1 MSSVTGRVYDF
12 PILKR
17 IFVFVHP
24 YKKTFWFGFFLTIFL
39 AFLSLIRPLLVQKT
53 IDTYINNGD
62 EKGLL
67 NMTLL
72 MIGLLLFQTLVQ
84 YYQTYLTNWLGQSVI
99 KDMRIKLYRH
109 ILNLRLKFF
118 DRTPIGTLVTRM
130 VSDLETIA
138 DIFSEGLIS
147 IMGDLLT
154 LFVIVVYMFYYDWL
168 LTLVSL
174 VTIPVLFWATRIFQ
188 KGIKYTFQ
196 EVRTQVA
203 HLNTFVQEHLTGM
216 SIVQIFNRE
225 EPEMKKFEDINRLH
239 MKANIKSVWYYSI
252 FFPVVELLSATSMGL
267 LVWWGAKEVIHSNL
281 SPGTIIMF
289 IMFLNLIF
297 RPIRELADK
306 FNTLQMGMVSS
317 ERIFKLFDTKEII
330 PNEGKIIADTIHGD
344 IEFRNVWFAYVGGE
358 KNDQPV
364 VKNVEKVQG
373 TEIEVTDGEGNW
385 EGNGN
390 HPNYKPPHAAP
401 VLIAEKVE
409 HPPAA
414 EPEWVLRNVSFSI
427 KAGQTLA
434 LVGATG
440 AGKSSIINLINR
452 HYEIN
457 RGEIFVDGIEIRNYE
472 LDSLRRNIAVVM
484 QDVFL
489 FSDSIANNISLR
501 DKTISLEKIK
511 DASRI
516 VGADRFIEKLPETYQ
531 FNVMERGG
539 MLSVGQRQLIS
550 FIRAYVFNP
559 KILILDEATSS
570 IDSESEALIQSA
582 TSTLTKNRTSIVI
595 AHRLATVQDAD
606 KIMVLDHGEKIEEG
620 THQELLRKNGL
631 YKTLYE
637 IQFVGVNER
646 RINNE

>member
-1 MSSVTGRVYDF
+1 MATVTGKAYDF

-17 IFVFVHP
+17 IFVFTHP
-24 YKKTFWFGFFLTIFL
+24 YKKAFWVSVSLTVLL
-39 AFLSLIRPLLVQKT
+39 AFLSLSRPLLVQKT
-53 IDTYINNGD
+53 VDTYITNGD
-62 EKGLL
+62 KYGLL

-84 YYQTYLTNWLGQSVI
+84 YYQTYLTNWLGQIVI
-99 KDMRIKLYRH
+99 RDIRIKLYRH
-109 ILNLRLKFF
+109 ILHLRSKFF

-147 IMGDLLT
+147 ILGDLFT
-154 LFVIVVYMFYYDWL
+154 LFVIVACMFYVDWG

-174 VTIPVLFWATRIFQ
+174 STIPLLFWATRIFQ
-188 KGIKYTFQ
+188 RGIKSAFQ

-203 HLNTFVQEHLTGM
+203 HLNTYVQEHLTGIN
-216 SIVQIFNRE
+216 IVQIFSRE
-225 EPEMKKFEDINRLH
+225 KQEMKKFEDINRLH
-239 MKANIKSVWYYSI
+239 MKANIRSVWYYSI
-252 FFPVVELLSATSMGL
+252 FFPVVELLSATSIGL
-267 LVWWGAKEVIHSNL
+267 LVWWGAREVHYSNL

-306 FNTLQMGMVSS
+306 FNTLQLGMVSS
-317 ERIFKLFDTKEII
+317 ERIFKLLDTNEYI
-330 PNEGKIIADTIHGD
+330 PNEGKIIASGIRGD
-344 IEFRNVWFAYVGGE
+344 IEFRNVWFAY
-358 KNDQPV
+358 NHD
-364 VKNVEKVQG
+364 
-373 TEIEVTDGEGNW
+373 EVS
-385 EGNGN
+385 
-390 HPNYKPPHAAP
+390 
-401 VLIAEKVE
+401 
-409 HPPAA
+409 
-414 EPEWVLRNVSFSI
+414 EPEWVLKNVSFSV

-452 HYEIN
+452 FYEISK
-457 RGEIFVDGIEIRNYE
+457 GEILVDGVDIREYE
-472 LDSLRRNIAVVM
+472 LNSLRKNIAVVM

-489 FSDSIANNISLR
+489 FSDTIANNISLR
-501 DKTISLEKIK
+501 DSSVTLEEIK
-511 DASRI
+511 KAATV
-516 VGADRFIEKLPETYQ
+516 VGANRFIEQLPETYN

-570 IDSESEALIQSA
+570 IDSESEELIQSA
-582 TSTLTKNRTSIVI
+582 TSKLTQDRTSIVI

-606 KIMVLDHGEKIEEG
+606 KILVLDHGEKMEEG
-620 THQELLRKNGL
+620 THQELLRHGGL
-631 YKTLYE
+631 YKNLYE
-637 IQFVGVNER
+637 IQFSGIAEE
-646 RINNE
+646 NN